1 MAPCWKEKNK
11 TSVSSDNHQ
20 SPFYPNFAITAFHLS
35 EFAIFSQYPKPV
47 HSHNHYYGLRHNFNQ
62 IIKNALFI
70 LLRKTKQNCYCI
82 WNLYIAFLY
91 SSTWMLHLSTALK
104 KGSYRIQTSQF
115 TDVIRWDRCF
125 TKVRKPQETLRGF
138 SDFFSLP
145 VEMNTGKKTAFRFL
159 DRAVLSLFFFNQQTC
174 IRVMWYFGKCFSL

>member
-1 MAPCWKEKNK
+1 MLKEKNE
-11 TSVSSDNHQ
+11 TSVSSDNLQ

-35 EFAIFSQYPKPV
+35 EFAIFCQCPKLV

-70 LLRKTKQNCYCI
+70 LLRKAKQNKTV
-82 WNLYIAFLY
+82 IAFGTCILPFVLQHMNVASQH
-91 SSTWMLHLSTALK
+91 SSR

-115 TDVIRWDRCF
+115 TDVSRWDRCF

-145 VEMNTGKKTAFRFL
+145 VEMNRGKKTAFRFL
-159 DRAVLSLFFFNQQTC
+159 DRAVLSLFF
-174 IRVMWYFGKCFSL
+174 